1 MIKRNL
7 FLFNFEFMWLTS
19 MFVLMVLPELAFA
32 ADPGTL
38 PGTRE
43 FSWTSPAEDRSIFY
57 LGQVFGNVGTALQGA
72 GNSMIRELFRIFNIA
87 VLSLG
92 SIVVSYTIVLSTI
105 NTAQEGE
112 VMGRKWSS
120 VWIPLRAAI
129 GMGFLLPTSS
139 GYSLI
144 QVMMMQIVIYGIAA
158 ANQIWLVATDM
169 AFGGPGVFGEV
180 KILGTSGQRATAMR
194 ELLKI
199 ETCVQTILKN
209 PACVTAVGSPSKGAK
224 PPQPV
229 SEFLPSGNLNVKFA
243 GAVENTGS
251 VFSCGTMSSAGGTLA
266 FASTSDYLAKN
277 ATGIINAANKF
288 QYVAEQIAT
297 NATPSA
303 AALSDAAD
311 AAAGAIDDSLRAIVV
326 VPPSSAEVADAK
338 KNGWIFAGSYY
349 FDLIKIRNSPE
360 WEFPTGNAN
369 KTGVSLAS
377 ECESAISANML
388 AATKLLPS
396 GAGGGTATVASSLPN
411 LQLRMQRSS
420 VDSNAGPLYDI
431 IADAVQGATV
441 DLMNTLTRGAQRPDG
456 TYPQIGDPD
465 FTDPVSAMR
474 NMGSSI
480 MTTCENIWFGII
492 LAAFLMLI
500 LGCIMSGI
508 NPLCWALGAIVT
520 VLVPILTLI
529 IGLLWGAGAAIG
541 IYLPMVP
548 YLVFTFT
555 ALGWF
560 LLVIE
565 TMAAAPIVAL
575 GLVSPAQ
582 ENLGK
587 ASASVMLITNV
598 FLRPSLMVIGFIVA
612 VKLASV
618 AITMVNFGFTA
629 TVQAATGNIGIFGCI
644 ALLCL
649 YGGLCIGVIHE
660 CFSLV
665 HVLPDKI
672 TRWIGGQA
680 ESSGSNIEKQLGEA
694 KGSVEKGAE
703 IGGGLMKSSAG
714 AASKVAKQSMGGG
727 GITDIASG

>member
-1 MIKRNL
+1 MTKRSS

-19 MFVLMVLPELAFA
+19 MIALMILPDLVWA
-32 ADPGTL
+32 ADPETL
-38 PGTRE
+38 PGTKE
-43 FSWTSPAEDRSIFY
+43 FSWSIPSTDRSVFY
-57 LGQVFGNVGTALQGA
+57 LGQIFGNVGSALQGA
-72 GNSMIRELFRIFNIA
+72 GNSMIRELFKIFNIA

-92 SIVVSYTIVLSTI
+92 SIVVSYTIILSTI

-129 GMGFLLPTSS
+129 GMGFLLPSSS

-144 QVMMMQIVIYGIAA
+144 QIMMMQIVLYGVAA
-158 ANQIWLVATDM
+158 ANQIWSVAVLQ
-169 AFGGPGVFGEV
+169 PSGVFGAPTI
-180 KILGTSGQRATAMR
+180 KGTSAERAATMR

-199 ETCVQTILKN
+199 AACVQTVNLH
-209 PACVTAVGSPSKGAK
+209 PACQAAVGSTSNKG
-224 PPQPV
+224 
-229 SEFLPSGNLNVKFA
+229 EFPKLVYQNPAGTATLNVLFQ

-251 VFSCGTMSSAGGTLA
+251 KFSCGTMTSSTGTLA
-266 FASTSDYLAKN
+266 YAETTDFLAKN
-277 ATGIINAANKF
+277 ASAAREAF
-288 QYVAEQIAT
+288 DAFGTVTEQIV
-297 NATPSA
+297 NNERPSEASMKA
-303 AALSDAAD
+303 AAEAAASKVVDNLTQIVTVQPSTAELSDA
-311 AAAGAIDDSLRAIVV
+311 V
-326 VPPSSAEVADAK
+326 

-349 FDLIKIRNSPE
+349 FNLIKITDKPE
-360 WEFPTGNAN
+360 YNFPTAASGI
-369 KTGVSLAS
+369 TGVSLGS
-377 ECESAISANML
+377 QCNSAIIQNVGIANG
-388 AATKLLPS
+388 LLPW
-396 GAGGGTATVASSLPN
+396 GAGGSSGTPSSITPN
-411 LQLRMQRSS
+411 LELKMQRSS
-420 VDSNAGPLYDI
+420 VDSNAAGLYAV
-431 IADAVQGATV
+431 IADAVQGATIGI
-441 DLMNTLTRGAQRPDG
+441 MNQLTRGKMRDNG
-456 TYPQIGDPD
+456 TYPVLGDDD
-465 FTDPVSAMR
+465 FVDPVSAMR
-474 NMGSSI
+474 NFGSSI

-492 LAAFLMLI
+492 LAAFIMLI

-520 VLVPILTLI
+520 VLTPILTLI

-598 FLRPSLMVIGFIVA
+598 FLRPSLMVIGFVIA

-629 TVQAATGNIGIFGCI
+629 TVKAATGNIGIFGCI

-649 YGGLCIGVIHE
+649 YGGLCIGIIHE

-665 HVLPDKI
+665 YVLPDKI

-680 ESSGSNIEKQLGEA
+680 ESSAAGIEKQLGEA

-703 IGGGLMKSSAG
+703 IGGGLMKSTAG
-714 AASKVAKQSMGGG
+714 AASKVAKQSLGGG
-727 GITDIASG
+727 GITDIAGGGK